1 MKVGVFAVMF
11 SAMKFNDALDYIQS
25 VGVEAV
31 EIGCGGYVG
40 DAHCKPHE
48 LLHDKAATAALKQAV
63 AERGLIISA
72 LSAHANPLH
81 PDPAIGEAHRT
92 YVSNAILM
100 AEALGVDRIVTF
112 SGCPGGGPQD
122 RTPNWVT
129 CPWPFD
135 FSDTLK
141 YQWDEVMLPYWEKTA
156 KFAADHGVKIAIE
169 MHPGFCVYNP
179 GTMLRLR
186 NAFGSKLA
194 ETIGCNFDPSHLFW
208 QGVDLTTAIR
218 TLGAAILHFHAKD
231 TRIDPIN
238 AGLNGVLDM
247 TPYREFDK
255 RSWIFRT
262 VGYGHSEQVWRDIV
276 SDLRLV
282 GYDGAL
288 SIEHEDGLMSNRE
301 GFEKAVQTLRNV
313 VIRDAAGHAFW
324 A

>member
-11 SAMKFNDALDYIQS
+11 SRMKFTDALDYIQS

-40 DAHCKPHE
+40 DAHCKPSE
-48 LLHDKAATAALKQAV
+48 LLSDPAATAALKQAI
-63 AERGLIISA
+63 ADRGLTISA

-81 PDPAIGEAHRT
+81 PDSEIGEAHRT
-92 YVSNAILM
+92 YVTNAILM
-100 AEALGVDRIVTF
+100 AEAMGVDRIVTF
-112 SGCPGGGPQD
+112 SGCPGGAAGD
-122 RTPNWVT
+122 KTPNWVT
-129 CPWPFD
+129 CPWPND
-135 FSDTLK
+135 FSETLN

-156 KFAADHGVKIAIE
+156 QFAADRGVKIAIE

-186 NAFGSKLA
+186 NAFGGKLA

-231 TRIDPIN
+231 TRIDPLN
-238 AGLNGVLDM
+238 AALNGVLDM

>member
-11 SAMKFNDALDYIQS
+11 SAMKFTDALDYIQS

-40 DAHCKPHE
+40 DAHCKPNQ
-48 LLHDKAATAALKQAV
+48 LLNDKAATAALKQAV
-63 AERGLIISA
+63 AERGLTISA

-81 PDPAIGEAHRT
+81 PNPEIGEAHRT
-92 YVSNAILM
+92 YVTNAILM
-100 AEALGVDRIVTF
+100 AEAMGVDRIVTF
-112 SGCPGGGPQD
+112 SGCPGGGPED
-122 RTPNWVT
+122 KTPNWVT
-129 CPWPFD
+129 CPWPND
-135 FSDTLK
+135 FSETLQ
-141 YQWDEVMLPYWEKTA
+141 YQWNDVMLPYWEKTA
-156 KFAADHGVKIAIE
+156 KFAADHGVKVAIE

-186 NAFGSKLA
+186 EAIGD
-194 ETIGCNFDPSHLFW
+194 TIGCNFDPSHLFW

-218 TLGAAILHFHAKD
+218 TLGKSILHFHAKD
-231 TRIDPIN
+231 TRIDPLN
-238 AGLNGVLDM
+238 AALNGVLDM
-247 TPYREFDK
+247 TSYREFGK

-313 VIRDAAGHAFW
+313 VIRDSAGHAFW

>member
-1 MKVGVFAVMF
+1 MKVGVFAVLF
-11 SAMKFNDALDYIQS
+11 SAMKFEVALDYVKS

-40 DAHCKPHE
+40 DAHCKPTA
-48 LLHDKAATAALKQAV
+48 LLQDAEATAAFKQAV
-63 AERGLIISA
+63 ATRGLTISA

-81 PDPAIGEAHRT
+81 PNPEIGEAHRT
-92 YVSNAILM
+92 YVTNAILM
-100 AEALGVDRIVTF
+100 AEKLGVDTMVTF
-112 SGCPGGGPQD
+112 SGCPGGGPGD
-122 RTPNWVT
+122 MTPNWVT
-129 CPWPFD
+129 CPWPPD
-135 FSDTLK
+135 FSATLE
-141 YQWDEVMLPYWEKTA
+141 YQWSEVMLPYWEKTA
-156 KFAADHGVKIAIE
+156 RFAADRGVRLAIE

-179 GTMLRLR
+179 GTLLRLR
-186 NAFGSKLA
+186 EAIGP
-194 ETIGCNFDPSHLFW
+194 TIGANFDPSHLFW
-208 QGVDLTTAIR
+208 QGVDLTMAIR
-218 TLGAAILHFHAKD
+218 TLGEAIFHFHAKD
-231 TRIDPIN
+231 TKIDPIN

-247 TPYREFDK
+247 TSYRDFSK

-301 GFEKAVQTLRNV
+301 GFEQAVQTLRNV